1 MGVFWPL
8 SALEIRTMTNT
19 QESLQNFLD
28 AHPDIEI
35 FEVMLPDLSG
45 GLRGKWVTRDKI
57 EKVMAGGLKL
67 PLSAAVFDVWGRD
80 VEAWVFDS
88 GDGDGLCDA
97 DIRTLA
103 PVPWARRPTGQ
114 VIISMRE
121 VDGRP
126 CALDPRFLLES
137 LVQRFNSLG
146 LTPVLASEM
155 EFYLFRDEQ
164 DDLGRPVHT
173 QTDRVGG
180 ALASG
185 QTYCIDTMDGM
196 SDLMHGIRDACNAQ
210 RLPIDTLIKE
220 SAPSQY
226 EINLYHSA
234 DAVVAADQAVMLQRA
249 IRGVAKRQNYRA
261 SFMAKPFGD
270 LAGNGMHIHCSLLD
284 GKGNNAF
291 DDGSGKGTDLL
302 RHAIAGCLDTM
313 ADSMLLFAPNL
324 NSYRRFQ
331 RGTHAPL
338 APSWGYE
345 NRTVAVRVPADAP
358 TATRI
363 EHRVA
368 GADAHP
374 HLVIAAILAGMLHG
388 IENKLEAP
396 DPLEGNAYEQMPA
409 SLPRYWPD
417 ALASFSGSEFIGNSL
432 GSEFQRVYT
441 LLKQQEIDEFDRQV
455 TPLEYDACL

>member
-1 MGVFWPL
+1 M
-8 SALEIRTMTNT
+8 ADNNDR
-19 QESLQNFLD
+19 LQAFLD
-28 AHPDIEI
+28 EYPEIEV
-35 FEVMLPDLSG
+35 FEVMLPDIAG

-57 EKVMAGGLKL
+57 HKVMAGGLKL
-67 PLSAAVFDVWGRD
+67 PLSALAFDVWGRD

-88 GDGDGLCDA
+88 GDGDGLCEA
-97 DIRTLA
+97 DINTIA

-114 VIISMRE
+114 VMMSLRE
-121 VDGRP
+121 VDGTP
-126 CALDPRFLLES
+126 CGLDTRFMLQGLMA
-137 LVQRFNSLG
+137 RFAELG

-155 EFYLFRDEQ
+155 EFHLLHNERDEQ
-164 DDLGRPVHT
+164 GRPLHT

-185 QTYCIDTMDGM
+185 QTYGIDMMDDM
-196 SDLMHGIRDACNAQ
+196 SELMHGVRDACTAQ
-210 RLPIDTLIKE
+210 GLPIDTLIKE

-234 DAVVAADQAVMLQRA
+234 DALVAADQAVMLQRA
-249 IRGVAKRQNYRA
+249 IRGVAKQQGLQA
-261 SFMAKPFGD
+261 TFMAKPFGD
-270 LAGNGMHIHCSLLD
+270 LAGNGMHVHCSLLD
-284 GKGNNAF
+284 DTGANVF
-291 DDGSGKGTDLL
+291 DDGSGRGTDLL
-302 RHAIAGCLDTM
+302 RHAIAGCLATM
-313 ADSMLLFAPNL
+313 QDSMLLFAPNL

-345 NRTVAVRVPADAP
+345 NRTVSVRVPADAP
-358 TATRI
+358 VATRL

-374 HLVIAAILAGMLHG
+374 HLVIAAILAGMLYG

-396 DPLEGNAYEQMPA
+396 APLEGNAYDQLPP

-417 ALASFSGSEFIGNSL
+417 ALAKFEGSDFIGQYL

-441 LLKQQEIDEFDRQV
+441 LLKQQEMDEFDRQV

>member
-1 MGVFWPL
+1 MVDH
-8 SALEIRTMTNT
+8 AE
-19 QESLQNFLD
+19 QLQAFLD
-28 AHPDIEI
+28 SHPDIEI
-35 FEVMLPDLSG
+35 FEVMLPDIGG

-57 EKVMAGGLKL
+57 EKVIAGGLKL
-67 PLSAAVFDVWGRD
+67 PLSALAFDIWGRD

-88 GDGDGLCDA
+88 GDGDGLCEA
-97 DIRTLA
+97 DIRTLV
-103 PVPWARRPTGQ
+103 PVPWAQRPTGQ
-114 VIISMRE
+114 VMMSLRE
-121 VDGRP
+121 LDGSP
-126 CALDPRFLLES
+126 CAFDPRFLLQGLQE
-137 LVQRFNSLG
+137 RFSALG

-155 EFYLFRDEQ
+155 EFHLLHQ
-164 DDLGRPVHT
+164 DSDALGRPLHT

-185 QTYCIDTMDGM
+185 QTYCIDTMSGM
-196 SDLMHGIRDACNAQ
+196 AELMHGVRDACAAQ
-210 RLPIDTLIKE
+210 QLPIDTLIKE

-226 EINLYHSA
+226 EINLYHSP
-234 DAVVAADQAVMLQRA
+234 DALQAADQAVMLKRA
-249 IRGVAKRQNYRA
+249 IRGVAKQQDLRA
-261 SFMAKPFGD
+261 TFMAKPFGD

-284 GKGNNAF
+284 DSGANAF
-291 DDGSGKGTDLL
+291 DDGTGQGTELL
-302 RHAIAGCLDTM
+302 RHAIAGCLATM

-345 NRTVAVRVPADAP
+345 NRTVAVRVPADSP
-358 TATRI
+358 VATRI

-374 HLVIAAILAGMLHG
+374 HLVIAAILGGMLYG

-396 DPLEGNAYEQMPA
+396 EPLEGNAYDQLPP

-417 ALASFSGSEFIGNSL
+417 ALANFSGSEFIGQYL

-441 LLKQQEIDEFDRQV
+441 LLKQQEMDEFDRQV